1 MTHKLLLTKEGHT
14 FFLKDISSDYHCQY
28 GVVSKKDLRRK
39 SGSVVKTNT
48 GTELTVIDPC
58 FIDQFKRIKR
68 GAQIITLKDI
78 GTIVSETGIDASSK
92 VVDAGAGSGA
102 LSCFLAHLCKEVT
115 TYELRDD
122 FFKIV
127 AKNKEFL
134 RLDNLKLKQGDIT
147 KGISEKNV
155 NVFTLDIPDPW
166 NALETAANSLKP
178 GGFLISYSPSIP
190 QVMDMVNTT
199 RSQGIFVHI
208 KTVENIQREWEID
221 GRKVRPVTT
230 QNVHTGFLSFFRKIN

>member
-1 MTHKLLLTKEGHT
+1 M
-14 FFLKDISSDYHCQY
+14 
-28 GVVSKKDLRRK
+28 
-39 SGSVVKTNT
+39 
-48 GTELTVIDPC
+48 
-58 FIDQFKRIKR
+58 
-68 GAQIITLKDI
+68 
-78 GTIVSETGIDASSK
+78 
-92 VVDAGAGSGA
+92 
-102 LSCFLAHLCKEVT
+102 
-115 TYELRDD
+115 
-122 FFKIV
+122 
-127 AKNKEFL
+127 